1 MKRVIID
8 TDPGI
13 DDAAAIFLALASPEL
28 SVEAITTIYGNG
40 PVEVCTA
47 NTLRILQAAD
57 RLDIPVYQGA
67 SKPLLRDPNPGW
79 ASQVHGADA
88 LGNTDFP
95 LPADQSVTFHDRHAA
110 LEIIDRVL
118 KSPGEITLLALG
130 RMTNISLA
138 LSIEPRLAQAVAQ
151 IVLMGGAVSVPGNV
165 SPVASANFYEDPEAG
180 SILYSSGAPL
190 VQVGLD
196 VCDRVTIS
204 PSQLERISRANSPTT
219 RLLKAATPCLRSF
232 YLRQG
237 LLTETEG
244 VRYNDIPPVAFVID
258 PSLFQTR
265 DLYVAIETHSPLTRG
280 QTVADRRN
288 SSGQPPNATVC
299 LEVDALRL
307 TAWFTERITGYQ
319 PGDASG

>member
-1 MKRVIID
+1 MKRIIID

-40 PVEVCTA
+40 SVEVCTA
-47 NTLRILQAAD
+47 NARRILQASD
-57 RLDIPVYQGA
+57 RLDIPIYQGA
-67 SKPLLRDPNPGW
+67 GKPLLRDPNPGW

-95 LPADQSVTFHDRHAA
+95 LPPDKLAPIGDRHAA

-165 SPVASANFYEDPEAG
+165 SPVASANFYEDPEAA

-196 VCDRVTIS
+196 VCDQVLIS
-204 PSQLERISRANSPTT
+204 PSQLERIFRANTPTT
-219 RLLKAATPCLRSF
+219 RLLKEVTPSLRS
-232 YLRQG
+232 YYQRQG
-237 LLTETEG
+237 LLTQAEG
-244 VRYNDIPPVAFVID
+244 VRYNDVPAVAFAID
-258 PSLFQTR
+258 PSLYQTK
-265 DLYVAIETHSPLTRG
+265 DLHVTIEIHSPLTRG

-288 SSGQPPNATVC
+288 LSGQPPNARVC
-299 LEVDALRL
+299 LGVDAPRL
-307 TAWFTERITGYQ
+307 AAWFTERITGYQ
-319 PGDASG
+319 GSHN

>member
-1 MKRVIID
+1 MKRIIID
-8 TDPGI
+8 TDPGV
-13 DDAAAIFLALASPEL
+13 DDAAAILLAIASPEL

-47 NTLRILQAAD
+47 NARRILHASD

-67 SKPLLRDPNPGW
+67 GKPLLRNPSPGW

-95 LPADQSVTFHDRHAA
+95 LPPDNSAPIPDRHAA

-138 LSIEPRLAQAVAQ
+138 LSIEPGLAQAVAQ

-165 SPVASANFYEDPEAG
+165 SPVATANFYEDPEAA

-196 VCDRVTIS
+196 VCDQVLIS
-204 PSQLERISRANSPTT
+204 PSQLERIGRANTPST
-219 RLLKAATPCLRSF
+219 RLLTDATPCIRS
-232 YLRQG
+232 YYQRQG
-237 LLTETEG
+237 LLTEAEG
-244 VRYNDIPPVAFVID
+244 VRYNDVPAVAYAID
-258 PSLFQTR
+258 PSLYQTK
-265 DLYVAIETHSPLTRG
+265 DLYVTIETQSPHTRG
-280 QTVADRRN
+280 QTVADRRDL
-288 SSGQPPNATVC
+288 SGQPPNARVC
-299 LEVDALRL
+299 LGVDATRL
-307 TAWFTERITGYQ
+307 AAWFTERITGYQ
-319 PGDASG
+319 EHHN